1 MSNVFA
7 APNYP
12 HDLTPKQRHETRL
25 VARKTFESCPSL
37 YKIIVILQES
47 DALSKEDFLVQWK
60 SRKAIR
66 AWQMI
71 FFNVARASCPVHPDM
86 FTILHEDEKIDGQ
99 PCPLCWS
106 AAAIER
112 K

>member
-1 MSNVFA
+1 MSDVFA

-47 DALSKEDFLVQWK
+47 DAS
-60 SRKAIR
+60 
-66 AWQMI
+66 WQI
-71 FFNVARASCPVHPDM
+71 FFNVARATCPVHPDM

-106 AAAIER
+106 VAAIER

>member
-1 MSNVFA
+1 MSDIYTV
-7 APNYP
+7 PNYP
-12 HDLTPKQRHETRL
+12 RDLTPKQRHETRL

-37 YKIIVILQES
+37 NKIIVILQED
-47 DALSKEDFLVQWK
+47 DAISKEEFRVQWE

-66 AWQMI
+66 AWQI
-71 FFNVARASCPVHPDM
+71 FFNIARATCPVHSDM

-106 AAAIER
+106 TAAIER